1 MTKVKLTEATK
12 EINQQAGVILEEAA
26 RIRRNLDNVMQN
38 LRKQE
43 AKFQRAEEEQRA
55 QKHQEEQRLLAQQHT
70 KAWTM
75 PDEEE
80 AAAPAVK
87 EAPAKAEK
95 PEKKEEAAPAKKVAE
110 KTVKKEKTEKPA
122 EKAVEVKAEKT
133 AEKVA
138 EIYKE
143 QGAGKIV
150 LGLPKNMDGSS
161 GFRVEHT
168 MRFKE
173 LLEGLLPGVE
183 IVLYDERMTTLA
195 AAQYM
200 NITDVRGKK
209 RKNTIDT
216 LAAKIILQDYLDS
229 QK

>member
-1 MTKVKLTEATK
+1 MRILGIDYGNRRTGVAVSDETEFLASSV
-12 EINQQAGVILEEAA
+12 G
-26 RIRRNLDNVMQN
+26 NVV
-38 LRKQE
+38 E
-43 AKFQRAEEEQRA
+43 S
-55 QKHQEEQRLLAQQHT
+55 
-70 KAWTM
+70 
-75 PDEEE
+75 D
-80 AAAPAVK
+80 PA
-87 EAPAKAEK
+87 
-95 PEKKEEAAPAKKVAE
+95 
-110 KTVKKEKTEKPA
+110 
-122 EKAVEVKAEKT
+122 KT

-138 EIYKE
+138 QIYKE
-143 QGAGKIV
+143 QNAGKIV

-173 LLEGLLPGVE
+173 LLEELLPGVE

-229 QK
+229 QR